1 MLVLQLPVEVSKC
14 TAHEGLVEV
23 VPVFTLRVPL
33 AAMFP
38 APPVELLPN
47 AYAVLLLLLVKVI
60 APFRRAVLMLSAPLL
75 VPAFVVRVKVPVPIV
90 PEVPREDKGR

>member
-1 MLVLQLPVEVSKC
+1 MKRSRFTELPELIVVGILVLQLPVEVSKC
-14 TAHEGLVEV
+14 TAHEGLVEM

-47 AYAVLLLLLVKVI
+47 AYAVLLLLLVRVI
-60 APFRRAVLMLSAPLL
+60 APYRRAV
-75 VPAFVVRVKVPVPIV
+75 
-90 PEVPREDKGR
+90 